1 MEVNSRTIQLLLQGH
16 GKFIDQAE
24 CARQYFANHNK
35 IKDDTGVLQ
44 RQAEAEKEIG
54 NPLRMADNRISHNWH
69 NLLVTQKLCAVLPTD
84 I

>member
-69 NLLVTQKLCAVLPTD
+69 NLHRR
-84 I
+84 